1 MARERRTGTILK
13 GIGGFYYV
21 ASGGTVVEC
30 KAGGRLRLG
39 DRPPLAGDHVD
50 IEISDGGDGFIVV
63 IRPRKNALVR
73 PPVANVDQ
81 IIIVASEAPPV
92 TDPYLIDKVTV
103 IALQQ
108 GIEPVIVLNK
118 TDLAC
123 SEKLERAYKLA
134 GFPVI
139 RASAVTGEGC
149 AEIAALL
156 TDKVTCFTGNS
167 GVGKS
172 SLLRRFTGLDL
183 SVGAISGRIGRGKN
197 TTRHVEL
204 LALPGGGFA
213 ADTPGFSSFE
223 VRQMERISKE
233 DLQHFFPEMEP
244 LFGQC
249 RFAGCA
255 HIKEPDCAVR
265 ALVSAGGMAQSRY
278 DSYMKLY
285 DELKQIKE
293 WE

>member
-108 GIEPVIVLNK
+108 GIEPVIVFNK

-123 SEKLERAYKLA
+123 SGKLERAYKLA

-156 TDKVTCFTGNS
+156 ADKVTCFTGNS

-172 SLLRRFTGLDL
+172 SLLRRVTGLDL

-233 DLQHFFPEMEP
+233 DLQHFFPETDP